1 MVAPNVCEQLYG
13 FQYRHTQRP
22 WVQRKA
28 HSIQGIQGQVKQMGH
43 YTGAKAR
50 INRRLGSMIFES
62 AGAIRASERRSDPPG
77 VRQKRRNKP
86 STYGEGLIEKQK
98 IKYYYGFG
106 EKQLR
111 RFFAKAARKTGN
123 TGDIFLIE
131 CELRLDNVVRRSGFT
146 KTRPQARQGIV
157 HGHFTVNGIPVDK
170 PSFQV
175 KPGDIVDVRRKGKLV
190 DLYQQAIATQTG
202 EPCDWISSDNERLRF
217 TVDRRPDRSDVSL
230 PVDINKV
237 VEFMSR

>member
-1 MVAPNVCEQLYG
+1 
-13 FQYRHTQRP
+13 
-22 WVQRKA
+22 
-28 HSIQGIQGQVKQMGH
+28 
-43 YTGAKAR
+43 
-50 INRRLGSMIFES
+50 MIFES
-62 AGAIRASERRSDPPG
+62 AGALRASERRSDPPG
-77 VRQKRRNKP
+77 VRSKRRNKP

-157 HGHFTVNGIPVDK
+157 HGHFDFAQWPFSYNPLFSLFSVVLIFWFV
-170 PSFQV
+170 
-175 KPGDIVDVRRKGKLV
+175 
-190 DLYQQAIATQTG
+190 LYQDKMNI
-202 EPCDWISSDNERLRF
+202 
-217 TVDRRPDRSDVSL
+217 
-230 PVDINKV
+230 
-237 VEFMSR
+237 